1 MNIVEVYDRLN
12 KTMLIKSY
20 RRYLEENEKFS
31 TKKKKEGKYPHP
43 IVNGKQLS
51 WTQFGKLPRDAIL
64 VFILTDGCDL
74 TTCILSCLEFCVLL
88 ASLIISQI
96 FYVFLYTQYLYRL
109 FEMMN
114 VCTLN
119 RMQLML
125 LRL

>member
-74 TTCILSCLEFCVLL
+74 EYLTNLNAIN
-88 ASLIISQI
+88 
-96 FYVFLYTQYLYRL
+96 FYTERREWHPLYG
-109 FEMMN
+109 MN
-114 VCTLN
+114 PWDGEEE
-119 RMQLML
+119 
-125 LRL
+125 